1 MSSRWLFCLCL
12 AGCGMGSDG
21 FEQAVP
27 DPSLIALKVPGA
39 TSSLGTSSLQQA
51 LLGERATFYT
61 VTVNTTSDINNG
73 VAGFLANINHIMTQ
87 PPSQRSA
94 THAVWGPSN
103 DALASA
109 NYKFDVE
116 RVTPKDFGY
125 GFSGKLKGA
134 PDSAFQL
141 VIQGEN
147 HIVDASHASGNFY
160 VDNDLAKRL
169 DPTTKSDHSYF
180 VHYDN
185 TGGSRIVAIQFQKG
199 GTNDAGYQYKENPDG
214 SGSFQFASLQDVN
227 GDGKLETL
235 AIHSRWLP
243 SGSGRAD
250 VAVESGLL
258 SMSECWDAKFGRT
271 FYQEN
276 GRMVEGDPAG
286 CAF

>member
-1 MSSRWLFCLCL
+1 MSSRWLLCL

>member
-1 MSSRWLFCLCL
+1 MRSRWLFCLWL
-12 AGCGMGSDG
+12 VGCGAGSDG

-27 DPSLIALKVPGA
+27 DRSVLALKVPGDP
-39 TSSLGTSSLQQA
+39 SSVGTSSLHQA
-51 LLGERATFYT
+51 LLGERAKFYT

-73 VAGFLANINHIMTQ
+73 VAGFLANLEHILRQ

-94 THAVWGPSN
+94 THAVWGPTN

-116 RVTPKDFGY
+116 RATPNDFGY

-147 HIVDASHASGNFY
+147 HIVDASHASGSFY

-169 DPTTKSDHSYF
+169 DPTNKSDHSYY

-185 TGGSRIVAIQFQKG
+185 TGSSRIVAIQFQKG
-199 GTNDAGYQYKENPDG
+199 GTNDAGYQYKENRDG

-227 GDGKLETL
+227 ADGKLETL
-235 AIHSRWLP
+235 AINSRWLP
-243 SGSGRAD
+243 SGRGRAD
-250 VAVESGLL
+250 VAVEGGIL
-258 SMSECWDAKFGRT
+258 SMSECWDATFGRT

-276 GRMVEGDPAG
+276 GRVVEGAPAS